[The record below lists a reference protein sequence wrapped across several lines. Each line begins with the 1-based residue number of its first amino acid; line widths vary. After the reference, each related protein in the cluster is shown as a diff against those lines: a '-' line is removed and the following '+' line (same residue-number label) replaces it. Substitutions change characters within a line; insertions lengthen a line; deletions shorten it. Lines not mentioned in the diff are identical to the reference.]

1 MCRILHFN
9 SSSYYS
15 WKRRGMS
22 IRDKTDLVLKKEIKS
37 AFVASKG
44 TYGSPRI
51 RKELSTKGFR
61 VSKTRVARLMKEEKM
76 QSKIKKK
83 YRVTTNSSHR
93 YPVVPNRLNREFNPS
108 RPNQSWVSDLTYIWT
123 NEGWLY
129 LTIILDLWDRKVVG
143 WSLSKTMYTKDTTI
157 PAWKMAVTN
166 RTIHQPIIFHSDR
179 GVQYASKEFT
189 NHLNSNK
196 HVIRSMSRKGN
207 CWDNAVAESFFKSL
221 KTELVYHQNYRTRRE
236 AELNIFEYIEIWYN
250 RKRRHSALK
259 GLNIMEFTE
268 LFNYK
273 KAA

>member
-1 MCRILHFN
+1 MCTILNFN

-22 IRDKTDLVLKKEIKS
+22 IRDKTDQLLKKEIKS
-37 AFVASKG
+37 VFFDSKG

-51 RKELSTKGFR
+51 SKELSTKGYR

-93 YPVVPNRLNREFNPS
+93 YPVVPNRLNRDFNPA

-129 LTIILDLWDRKVVG
+129 LTIILDLWDRKIVG

-157 PAWKMAVTN
+157 PAWKMAVAN
-166 RTIHQPIIFHSDR
+166 RTIDQSIIFHSDR

-189 NHLNSNK
+189 NHLNNNK
-196 HVIRSMSRKGN
+196 QVIRSMSRKGN

-221 KTELVYHQNYRTRRE
+221 KTELVYHQNYHTRRE
-236 AELNIFEYIEIWYN
+236 AELNIFEYIEVWYN

>member
-15 WKRRGMS
+15 WKRRGTS
-22 IRDKTDLVLKKEIKS
+22 IRDKTDLLLKKEIKS
-37 AFVASKG
+37 IFVDSKG
-44 TYGSPRI
+44 TYGSPRVS
-51 RKELSTKGFR
+51 KELSTKGFR

-93 YPVVPNRLNREFNPS
+93 YPVVPNRLNRDFNPS
-108 RPNQSWVSDLTYIWT
+108 RPNHSWVSDLTYIWT

-129 LTIILDLWDRKVVG
+129 LTIILDLWDRKIVG

-166 RTIHQPIIFHSDR
+166 RTIDRSIIFHSDR

-236 AELNIFEYIEIWYN
+236 AELNIFEYIEVWYN